1 MPGVMRKKCSHFAP
15 KNRCLQVPPGTCCHF
30 TINSCPCFSPPHPRD
45 APGFL
50 CTPDILHRPPQEPR
64 QFLDRYRFG
73 ILVALQIQCIHLL
86 ALILVFFVLHTLKQ
100 NLIVRIL
107 ENIGKASNH
116 IAGFCIF
123 PCQNS
128 QRTVELDHIDR
139 QTDNALEI
147 RVARSK
153 VIQIE
158 FDSQLLKTGNRILN
172 VVKFRLIPALRQFNR
187 NFFIRDFILAD
198 DVHDILAEFLSAE
211 FQNRKINGNKKFY
224 SNNYRLFNHC
234 YMYIYSN

>member
-1 MPGVMRKKCSHFAP
+1 MPGAVWIRNAGFCDQNCCRQFQPEHFIILFLT
-15 KNRCLQVPPGTCCHF
+15 CPGF
-30 TINSCPCFSPPHPRD
+30 PLPYPRD

-50 CTPDILHRPPQEPR
+50 CTPDILHRPPQEPC

-116 IAGFCIF
+116 IAGLCIF

-139 QTDNALEI
+139 QADNALEI

-153 VIQIE
+153 VVQIE

-172 VVKFRLIPALRQFNR
+172 VVKFRLIPALRPR
-187 NFFIRDFILAD
+187 
-198 DVHDILAEFLSAE
+198 VS
-211 FQNRKINGNKKFY
+211 
-224 SNNYRLFNHC
+224 
-234 YMYIYSN
+234 IYSM